1 MSNTR
6 ANTKILPIQSQ
17 IINWFIP
24 ARERY
29 YFVTISKLSIPTIL
43 LFFQNNGY
51 GPRVQDECHEE
62 YGEGQPKVDGVWN
75 LIIRIIFV
83 LSQLIGDVL
92 WMVPTP
98 YRLPQNNVLEHG
110 YWFHLKVV
118 IVCWK
123 DTETDKRT
131 WLTSAVWTG
140 KMERLAVAR
149 TISPRA
155 DVGKII
161 LPGMPVSNWGREGLS
176 DLMNQQ
182 ICTHTIREIW

>member
-24 ARERY
+24 ARERH

-51 GPRVQDECHEE
+51 SPRVEDECHEE
-62 YGEGQPKVDGVWN
+62 YGEGQPKVDRVWN
-75 LIIRIIFV
+75 LIIRIILV
-83 LSQLIGDVL
+83 LGMFFEWSPLRISYL
-92 WMVPTP
+92 KIM
-98 YRLPQNNVLEHG
+98 LEHG
-110 YWFHLKVV
+110 YWFHLTVV

-140 KMERLAVAR
+140 KMERFAAAR
-149 TISPRA
+149 YISPRA

-161 LPGMPVSNWGREGLS
+161 LPGMPVSNWGQDGLS